1 MSTGYNKAT
10 YTNIYISD
18 ANSKSMSKL
27 GIEKKK
33 SKRIQLTNW
42 VFTRILL
49 AFSYTLH
56 PYNIN
61 KALNRHHENSS
72 DKLG

>member
-1 MSTGYNKAT
+1 
-10 YTNIYISD
+10 
-18 ANSKSMSKL
+18 MSKL